1 MSQTSREQDAR
12 VAVLIPCYNEAIT
25 IAKVVTDVRRVL
37 PSARIIVCDNNS
49 TDDTARIAAEAG
61 AQVVTEPRQGKGN
74 VLRSLFRN
82 VEADCYAIIDGDDT
96 YAVDQLPRM
105 TDMVLNDG
113 VDMVIG
119 DRISAS
125 YLEVNKRPY
134 HNFGNLLMRSLI
146 NRLFKSSVPDILS
159 GLRAFSPLFVKNF
172 PILSQGFEIETEMTI
187 YALDNNFVVR
197 SIPVGY
203 NNRPEGSTSKLN
215 TFSDGFK
222 VIRKV
227 FTLFIH
233 FKPLLFFSILSG
245 ILFLAGAIGMIPVF
259 VEYFSTGLV
268 PRFPTLIV
276 CGFVILLSLLLL
288 VSGLILE
295 VANTRHKQLVE
306 ILMNKKCPRRSPG
319 GWHGRAH

>member
-1 MSQTSREQDAR
+1 MSIDNREQDTR
-12 VAVLIPCYNEAIT
+12 VVVLIPCYNEAMT
-25 IAKVVTDVRRVL
+25 IGKVVADVRQAL
-37 PSARIIVCDNNS
+37 PSAHIIVCDNNS
-49 TDDTARIAAEAG
+49 TDDTARVAQAAG
-61 AQVVTEPRQGKGN
+61 AQVVTELRQGKGN

-82 VEADCYAIIDGDDT
+82 INADCYIIIDGDDT
-96 YAVDQLPRM
+96 YHVDQLPRM
-105 TDMVLNDG
+105 ADMVLNGG

-119 DRISAS
+119 DRISSS
-125 YLEVNKRPY
+125 YLKVNQRRY
-134 HNFGNLLMRSLI
+134 HNSGNLFMRNLI

-159 GLRAFSPLFVKNF
+159 GLRALSPVFVKNF

-197 SIPVGY
+197 SVPVGY

-222 VIRKV
+222 VIKKALS
-227 FTLFIH
+227 LFVH

-245 ILFLAGAIGMIPVF
+245 ILFLAGVVGMIPVF

-276 CGFVILLSLLLL
+276 CGFTILLSLLLL
-288 VSGLILE
+288 VCGLILE
-295 VANTRHKQLVE
+295 IGNTRHKQLTE
-306 ILMNKKCPRRSPG
+306 ILMNKNNLTKSTI
-319 GWHGRAH
+319 

>member
-1 MSQTSREQDAR
+1 MSITNREQDAH
-12 VAVLIPCYNEAIT
+12 VVVLIPCYNEALT
-25 IAKVVTDVRRVL
+25 IAKVVADVRQAL
-37 PSARIIVCDNNS
+37 PCAHIIVCDNNS
-49 TDDTARIAAEAG
+49 TDDTARVAQDAG

-82 VEADCYAIIDGDDT
+82 VDADCYIIVDGDDT
-96 YAVDQLPRM
+96 YHVDQLPQM
-105 TDMVLNDG
+105 ADMVLNGG

-119 DRISAS
+119 DRMSS
-125 YLEVNKRPY
+125 YLEVNQRRY
-134 HNFGNLLMRSLI
+134 HNSGNLFMRSLI
-146 NRLFKSSVPDILS
+146 NWLFKSSVLDILS
-159 GLRAFSPLFVKNF
+159 GLRALSPAFVKNF

-222 VIRKV
+222 VIRKALS
-227 FTLFIH
+227 LFIH
-233 FKPLLFFSILSG
+233 FKPLLSFSVMAG

-259 VEYFSTGLV
+259 VEYFATGLV

-276 CGFVILLSLLLL
+276 CGFTILLSLLLL
-288 VSGLILE
+288 VCGLILE
-295 VANTRHKQLVE
+295 VVNTRHKQLTE
-306 ILMNKKCPRRSPG
+306 ILMNKCSRCSQFRG
-319 GWHGRAH
+319 

>member
-1 MSQTSREQDAR
+1 MSLEKSEQDTR
-12 VAVLIPCYNEAIT
+12 VVVLIPCFNEAIT
-25 IAKVVTDVRRVL
+25 IAKVVTDVRRAL
-37 PSARIIVCDNNS
+37 PSAQVIVCDNNS
-49 TDDTARIAAEAG
+49 TDDTARIACEAG

-82 VEADCYAIIDGDDT
+82 IDADCYIIIDGDDT
-96 YAVDQLPRM
+96 YPVDPLPQM
-105 TDMVLNDG
+105 AEMVLKGG

-119 DRISAS
+119 DRISSS
-125 YLEVNKRPY
+125 YLKVNQRRY
-134 HNFGNLLMRSLI
+134 HNSGNLLLRFLI
-146 NRLFKSSVPDILS
+146 NKMFKSSVPDILS
-159 GLRAFSPLFVKNF
+159 GLRAFSPTFVKNF

-197 SIPVGY
+197 SIPVAY

-222 VIRKV
+222 VIKTA
-227 FTLFIH
+227 FSLFVH
-233 FKPLLFFSILSG
+233 FKPLLFFSILAG
-245 ILFLAGAIGMIPVF
+245 ILFLAGTIGMIPVF

-288 VSGLILE
+288 VCGLILE

-306 ILMNKKCPRRSPG
+306 ILMNKK
-319 GWHGRAH
+319 